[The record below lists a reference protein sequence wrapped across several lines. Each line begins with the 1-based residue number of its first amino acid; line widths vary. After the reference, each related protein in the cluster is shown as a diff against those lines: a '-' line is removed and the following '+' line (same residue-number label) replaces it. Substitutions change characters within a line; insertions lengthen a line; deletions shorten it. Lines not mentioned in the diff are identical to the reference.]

1 MRGWIAW
8 GLWITVAAAL
18 AGPQQVI
25 GALTASES
33 GDASTAPPNAPA
45 DPVILE
51 PIRPLVPDQT
61 SPAAVRTRDCGSPEV
76 LMMAAGALF
85 SLMLDLVPRRTRST
99 GRPQHRRARFCTAD
113 PNRESP
119 R

>member
-1 MRGWIAW
+1 MREWIAW

-25 GALTASES
+25 GAPTASES
-33 GDASTAPPNAPA
+33 RDASTAPPNARA

-51 PIRPLVPDQT
+51 PIRPLLPDQT
-61 SPAAVRTRDCGSPEV
+61 NPATVRTRDCGSPEV

-85 SLMLDLVPRRTRST
+85 SLMLNLVPRRTRST
-99 GRPQHRRARFCTAD
+99 G
-113 PNRESP
+113 N
-119 R
+119 

>member
-8 GLWITVAAAL
+8 GFWITVAAAL

-25 GALTASES
+25 GAPTASER

-51 PIRPLVPDQT
+51 PIRPLLPDQT
-61 SPAAVRTRDCGSPEV
+61 SPTAGGARDCGSPEV

-85 SLMLDLVPRRTRST
+85 SLMLNLIPRRTRPT
-99 GRPQHRRARFCTAD
+99 GK
-113 PNRESP
+113 
-119 R
+119 